1 MSRCECGAVD
11 CGPFVY
17 SPERLG
23 DGVIHSVN
31 GCDNPHEEK

>member
-1 MSRCECGAVD
+1 MKCTCGAVD

-23 DGVIHSVN
+23 DGVIHSIQ
-31 GCDNPHEEK
+31 GCLEGTDDET